1 MNEAVVKEKLF
12 ELLEKIVANENPEQE
27 NQTCEGLYV
36 PETGMKTEEVLD
48 HLRVQI
54 KYILFDLEA
63 SRRENRYLRQ
73 MLEMRPPTPRR
84 DSGNNGENGEDWK

>member
-1 MNEAVVKEKLF
+1 MNEAVMKEKLL
-12 ELLEKIVANENPEQE
+12 ELLEKIVEGESSEQG
-27 NQTCEGLYV
+27 NSATEGLYV
-36 PETGMKTEEVLD
+36 PETGLETEDVID

-54 KYILFDLEA
+54 KYMLFDLEA

-84 DSGNNGENGEDWK
+84 DSGKKGDKGDDWQ